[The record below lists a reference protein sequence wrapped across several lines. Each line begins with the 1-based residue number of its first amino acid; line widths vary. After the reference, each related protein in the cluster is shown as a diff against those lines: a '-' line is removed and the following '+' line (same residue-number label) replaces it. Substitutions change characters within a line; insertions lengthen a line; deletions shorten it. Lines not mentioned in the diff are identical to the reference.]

1 MKYFMTE
8 KGKKWGLVSF
18 LVLALGSSLSFN
30 DETINMVR
38 NEKIKT
44 YQFASEVQSGGQ
56 LAPDKI
62 NSPSDPKN
70 PTMFKSGEVKK
81 KINTELKDKNGKAI
95 LGKDGK
101 PIVIEYD
108 VEQVNDKQVRV
119 TPLNF
124 TEGIAG
130 CDGCLQGKQVDSKLF
145 FAAQDIDS
153 LNKAILASYKIEN
166 STEVAASATAVVTPA
181 VEVSIESLVM
191 ERAGRQGGCG
201 VANGSLKCHVNDL
214 TKWSKEL
221 ASSNHS
227 KGSELVEEYFNKF
240 VKEELLNSLSQE
252 AKIGSEDMQ
261 DFNDDL
267 TFDGGRDAIASLQDI
282 IEDKKQVAEDQR
294 EFGDSQLKSLLK
306 DLDQKIG
313 NSTRAQALRLAAI
326 ATKNRAQAQKKLM
339 RDSDKIRQMSSRMN
353 VGTYEEMLK
362 SQALMQASMML
373 KQNAMGDMMNLSRV
387 DFDNYGD
394 GYHSALMSIAKL
406 TESNKR
412 MYERMYKNEYLR
424 PGMNI
429 ISSIR
434 NASDITAENFV
445 IADPVFSGNFDIYG
459 QANMKRI
466 SARNSTLRGSNMT
479 NFFNHGGEQLVT
491 LSSRGVNRGLTNN
504 NMISNR
510 PNFGFMDENN
520 RSKGSSRASSRSGNR
535 TSLQF

>member
-1 MKYFMTE
+1 MNSIMTE

-30 DETINMVR
+30 NDTINMVR
-38 NEKIKT
+38 NEKVKA
-44 YQFASEVQSGGQ
+44 YQFASEVQPSEQ
-56 LAPDKI
+56 LAPDKKD
-62 NSPSDPKN
+62 SSSDPKN

-81 KINTELKDKNGKAI
+81 KVTGSFKDKNGK
-95 LGKDGK
+95 
-101 PIVIEYD
+101 VVSIEYNAELVD
-108 VEQVNDKQVRV
+108 GNQIRV

-130 CDGCLQGKQVDSKLF
+130 CDGCLAGKAVDSKLF
-145 FAAQDIDS
+145 FATQDIDA
-153 LNKAILASYKIEN
+153 LNKSILTSYKIEN
-166 STEVAASATAVVTPA
+166 SSEVAAATATQAPA
-181 VEVSIESLVM
+181 AAVSSELSVESLVM
-191 ERAGRQGGCG
+191 ERAGRKDGCG
-201 VANGSLKCHVNDL
+201 VANGSLKCHVSDL

-221 ASSNHS
+221 AKLNHS

-267 TFDGGRDAIASLQDI
+267 SFDGGRDAISSLQDM

-294 EFGDSQLKSLLK
+294 EFGDNQLRALLK
-306 DLDQKIG
+306 DLDPKIG

-339 RDSDKIRQMSSRMN
+339 RDADRIRQMSSRMN
-353 VGTYEEMLK
+353 VGNYEDMLK

-373 KQNAMGDMMNLSRV
+373 KQNAMGDLMNLSRF

-394 GYHSALMSIAKL
+394 GYHSALMSISNLSARNKL
-406 TESNKR
+406 
-412 MYERMYKNEYLR
+412 MYDRMYKNEYFR

-445 IADPVFSGNFDIYG
+445 IADPVFNGNFDMYS
-459 QANMKRI
+459 QPNMSRI
-466 SARNSTLRGSNMT
+466 AGRNSQMRGSNMT
-479 NFFNHGGEQLVT
+479 NFFNHGGEQMMI
-491 LSSRGVNRGLTNN
+491 LSNRGRNRGLTDNN
-504 NMISNR
+504 ALSNR
-510 PNFGFMDENN
+510 PNFGFMDDSTRGKN
-520 RSKGSSRASSRSGNR
+520 SSRASSRNSR